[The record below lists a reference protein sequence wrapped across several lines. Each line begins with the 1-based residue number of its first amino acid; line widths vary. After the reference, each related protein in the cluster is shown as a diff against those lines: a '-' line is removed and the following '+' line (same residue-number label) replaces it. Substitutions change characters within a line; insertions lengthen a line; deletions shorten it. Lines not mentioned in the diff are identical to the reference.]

1 MAKEKGTNFY
11 RDEKKLKQV
20 NLLKG
25 GKPTRDRTG
34 KIVKAAAFQN
44 TLPSGTQV
52 RVGANRK
59 WFENTRVISQ
69 KDLESFRNAVSEK
82 KDDPYTFLMRQNKL
96 PMSLMNDTSKLYRMN
111 ILQVSIT

>member
-1 MAKEKGTNFY
+1 M
-11 RDEKKLKQV
+11 
-20 NLLKG
+20 LKG
-25 GKPTRDRTG
+25 GKPIRDKNG
-34 KIVKAAAFQN
+34 KITKAAAFQN

-69 KDLESFRNAVSEK
+69 KDLESFRDAVSEK

-96 PMSLMNDTSKLYRMN
+96 PMSLLNDTSKMYRMN
-111 ILQVSIT
+111 ILQVSIV